1 MRDAPPIPRAPVGA
15 PSAPAPGAARGD
27 GYGYDLPRT
36 DPRAPGRLDAGGAGP
51 AARTRPRWV
60 RRLLWSL
67 AFTALALIALGVWV
81 LAIRPLGP
89 GTSLVALTAA
99 LVPVAIVLS
108 AVWWLDR
115 YTPQP
120 RVTLVFAFAWGA
132 AMSVALA
139 LAVGAAVEVA
149 MAVSGTEADV
159 GQFLGVV
166 VQAPVVEESMKSAGL
181 LVLLVFGRRFIS
193 GPIDGVVYAIL
204 IAGGFA
210 FTENILYFGRAFA
223 ESQAAGE
230 ASAFWQTFLLRGIMS
245 PFAHACFTSLA
256 GMGVGIAAE
265 RRSLPLYVGLGLG
278 GLSLGM
284 CLHALW
290 NGATFFLDV
299 DPEAPLRSF
308 LTYYGYIQV
317 PIFLVLVAILVW
329 LRLRERSI
337 VRRQL
342 SEYGRAGWFTPAEVE
357 MMLSIRSRRRAE
369 AWAAR
374 SGAIVRIAMRD
385 LIRAAVQLAMDRH
398 SVLHAR
404 ATPRTRRAERELLE
418 RITSNRRLIDALARP
433 VVRIAEPVAPAGRRS
448 GGADGGS
455 HRPAPRAVPAS

>member
-1 MRDAPPIPRAPVGA
+1 MRDVPPIPRAPGH
-15 PSAPAPGAARGD
+15 APAADTAGPRRGD
-27 GYGYDLPRT
+27 GYGYDIARS
-36 DPRAPGRLDAGGAGP
+36 DPRAPAALGADAP
-51 AARTRPRWV
+51 AAPARRWPRWV
-60 RRLLWSL
+60 RTVVWAV
-67 AFTALALIALGVWV
+67 AFTGLSAIALGVW
-81 LAIRPLGP
+81 AIAICPIGI
-89 GTSLVALTAA
+89 GTSLVAFTAA
-99 LVPVAIVLS
+99 LVPVGIVLS

-139 LAVGAAVEVA
+139 LIVGLAVQVA
-149 MAVSGTEADV
+149 MASSDTGEGAS
-159 GQFLGVV
+159 QFLGAV
-166 VQAPVVEESMKSAGL
+166 VQAPIVEESMKSAGL
-181 LVLLVFGRRFIS
+181 LALLIFGRRFIS

-230 ASAFWQTFLLRGIMS
+230 ASAFWQTFVLRGIMS

-256 GMGVGIAAE
+256 GIGIGIAAE

-278 GLSLGM
+278 GLALGM

-317 PIFLVLVAILVW
+317 PIFLVLLGILVW

-337 VRRQL
+337 VRRHL
-342 SEYGRAGWFTPAEVE
+342 SEYGRAGWFTPEEVE
-357 MMLSIRSRRRAE
+357 MMLSLRRRRQAE
-369 AWAAR
+369 RWAAR

-385 LIRAAVQLAMDRH
+385 LIRGSVQLAMERH
-398 SVLHAR
+398 SVMHSR
-404 ATPRTRRAERELLE
+404 STPRTRRAERELLE
-418 RITSNRRLIDALARP
+418 RITSDRRLIGALSRP
-433 VVRIAEPVAPAGRRS
+433 VARIAPSEGSERAREGARRVEQVAAPAT
-448 GGADGGS
+448 
-455 HRPAPRAVPAS
+455 